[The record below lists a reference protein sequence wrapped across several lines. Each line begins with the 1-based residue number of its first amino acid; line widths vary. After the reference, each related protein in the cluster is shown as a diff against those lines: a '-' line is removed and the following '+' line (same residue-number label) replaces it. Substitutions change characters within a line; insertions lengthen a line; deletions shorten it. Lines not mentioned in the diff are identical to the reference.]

1 MENSELV
8 DGEVVVFRGAGVKTK
23 EGQSLSAYDWEL
35 VYVFNE
41 VCQND
46 SELYLNNVTNLR

>member
-8 DGEVVVFRGAGVKTK
+8 DGEVLVFRGAGVKTK
-23 EGQSLSAYDWEL
+23 EGQSLSAYDSEL